1 MQPNYGAVFAY
12 RIDPNEESRLRAEQE
27 EIKLTIENAQQ
38 QKKDIRKQ
46 LRNVRTTEQNLQRE
60 RVAART
66 AYKRRKSAEAKIV
79 RKRKKLGE
87 IKAELAQVNSDRDIA
102 SIATRVQKIQLKYVQ
117 RKYCV
122 LSLLAL
128 VQ

>member
-12 RIDPNEESRLRAEQE
+12 RIDPNEESRLRAEQR

-38 QKKDIRKQ
+38 QKVDIRKQ

-60 RVAART
+60 RVAVRAANKQRE
-66 AYKRRKSAEAKIV
+66 SAEAKIV
-79 RKRKKLGE
+79 HKRNEVGE
-87 IKAELAQVNSDRDIA
+87 IKAELAQVNSDRDVAPMKKKIA
-102 SIATRVQKIQLKYVQ
+102 DVQ

-122 LSLLAL
+122 LSRLAL
-128 VQ
+128 AQ

>member
-12 RIDPNEESRLRAEQE
+12 RIDPNEESQLRAEQE

-38 QKKDIRKQ
+38 QKVGIREQ

-66 AYKRRKSAEAKIV
+66 AYKQRKSAEAKIV

-102 SIATRVQKIQLKYVQ
+102 RMKKKIADVQ

-122 LSLLAL
+122 LSRLAL
-128 VQ
+128 AQ